1 MSVYA
6 DSSLFVA
13 LYLPEVHSGKA
24 LRRMDER
31 KRIWLTPL
39 HRVEWNHAIAQH
51 VFQRAISAEEA
62 ARVYLAFEADRES
75 NAWVEAGVPDAA
87 YETAVELARRYGP
100 RLGARTLDT
109 LHIASALELGAREF
123 WTFDQRQ
130 EKLAKAAGLVTV

>member
-6 DSSLFVA
+6 DSSFFVA
-13 LYLPEVHSGKA
+13 LYLPEVHSGEA

-39 HRVEWNHAIAQH
+39 HLVEWNHAIAQH

-62 ARVYLAFEADRES
+62 ARVYSAFEANRKS
-75 NAWVEAGVPDAA
+75 SLFVELNIPDAA
-87 YETAVELARRYGP
+87 YEKAVELARRHGP
-100 RLGARTLDT
+100 QMGMRTLDT
-109 LHIASALELGAREF
+109 LHIACALELGAKEF

-130 EKLAKAAGLVTV
+130 QRLAKAAGLAIS